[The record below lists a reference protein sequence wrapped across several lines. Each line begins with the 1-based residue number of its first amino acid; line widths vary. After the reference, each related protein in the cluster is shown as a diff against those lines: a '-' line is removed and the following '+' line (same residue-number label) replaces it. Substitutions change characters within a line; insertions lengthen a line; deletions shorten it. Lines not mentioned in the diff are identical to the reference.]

1 MNKEKGWPRD
11 CLACE
16 LYGGHGQPC
25 KGQNAEGKCPC
36 EVMSRKLYKYLKK
49 EANRE

>member
-1 MNKEKGWPRD
+1 MKKERGWPRD

-16 LYGGHGQPC
+16 LYGGHGKPC

-36 EVMSRKLYKYLKK
+36 EVMSRKLYKYLEK
-49 EANRE
+49 EAHRE